1 MSSSHEAS
9 HLSIEVDWH
18 GVLRPRLLPG
28 VAVAQPVVRLLA
40 LLELVNLLREDPVLV
55 PDAVPVAGHG
65 EGGHAVQEAGG
76 QSAQPAVAEPSV
88 ALHLLH
94 LLHVQ
99 TELKIFVYIEKYLK
113 KKE

>member
-18 GVLRPRLLPG
+18 GVLGPGLLPG

-55 PDAVPVAGHG
+55 PDAITVAGQNITVSIRILWTFHDK
-65 EGGHAVQEAGG
+65 
-76 QSAQPAVAEPSV
+76 SS
-88 ALHLLH
+88 
-94 LLHVQ
+94 
-99 TELKIFVYIEKYLK
+99 
-113 KKE
+113 